1 MKNELDGKII
11 YINPNQVEQGTFQK
25 HGLRAIDRKPN
36 DYLRMVSRTFSAF
49 RETPT
54 NSTVVSYI
62 NGFNITHYLKSV
74 DEVID
79 YVPVDVEYD
88 LFYINKGICI
98 IDNQLIDMHDDALF
112 YFDKLH
118 FLRNTKYAIV
128 IEYDYIEQ
136 YRDEIAT
143 YRFYRYEDLRFPRQ
157 DDLNVVDCKFK
168 DVSLDGIHST
178 IEFSGRP
185 GLIIA
190 TFFVDNTGTIVRSYD
205 EQDGTRL
212 PGIDPQYLSKLY
224 MQNYKLLFENFAKQ
238 AKSVYSSMELTQ
250 SNFINVDQT
259 KIGQDLRS
267 GDMCYF
273 NADSGKYERS
283 IASRQKFAKVIGLY
297 LNEYNEGNHLII
309 FGGMITI
316 DPQKY
321 NLNNDHTLNTLQP
334 GKHYYLQDNCSLFD
348 DTQPAMTIENY
359 TLSDSSGQIST
370 RFYPNSVRVGYATAC
385 NQIIINIDHS
395 VEIGTGNLLALF
407 GNFEEYKREYDANN
421 LVIDSNNT
429 INDNNFKINHYSER
443 NNYIDLRLGTNHY
456 NNVLSFVNTFYT
468 INPKSFIQAVYKVLS
483 YRLQNLNIE
492 LIEQH
497 ISTETYE
504 LGDFNAT
511 QQEDIILKLQEYSGV
526 YDIRNL
532 LSAII
537 TKYEATINT
546 LNVQH
551 TSFNEQY
558 YINRLSIINKR
569 LLVDRYELGDSPS
582 VTENFENYLK
592 SDNNNTVGNYSTQI
606 ANVVSDINGLMD
618 TNETLINTFK
628 SRTEELNQ
636 LRSELY
642 ITRHLKQNVDK
653 LIKYHEDELNY
664 NLDTID
670 TLQMRIIEMQNIIEE
685 SGKMIITSESL
696 RLDIFMMNEYQRNVF
711 NYTYITDRLR
721 RRLYYVPIY
730 NNDLTKAVTDKENVD
745 NHPEST
751 ITQQLAAAEEVNR
764 IQTLINHN
772 NAMIN
777 QYTLEYNRIR
787 TEVFGIAPIIQGDVN
802 FDDGDRSNQ
811 RLQEYRYGCDTDD
824 MYNGLSDNVITTCDY
839 ASQGVITLDYKT
851 VNYEKIVTLSGTV
864 SNINNL
870 YVTHNNV
877 DYPIDVYEHTWE
889 FKTPELEVGSYI
901 LTIHGLDS
909 EGKIVFRTAGF
920 QVLEK

>member
-1 MKNELDGKII
+1 MKTEQNGKIV

-54 NSTVVSYI
+54 NSTVVSYV
-62 NGFNITHYLKSV
+62 NGFNITHYLKNV

-79 YVPVDVEYD
+79 YIPTETSYD

-98 IDNQLIDMHDDALF
+98 IDNQLIDMHEDTLF
-112 YFDKLH
+112 YFDKSH

-143 YRFYRYEDLRFPRQ
+143 YRFYKYNDLRFPRQ
-157 DDLNVVDCKFK
+157 DDLNVVDCKFQ

-178 IEFSGRP
+178 VEFSGRP
-185 GLIIA
+185 GLVIA
-190 TFFVDNTGTIVRSYD
+190 TFFVDDTGTIVRSYN

-212 PGIDPQYLSKLY
+212 PGIDPQYLSKLF

-250 SNFINVDQT
+250 SNFINVDQS
-259 KIGQDLRS
+259 KIGQNLRS
-267 GDMCYF
+267 GDMCYY
-273 NADSGKYERS
+273 NEDSKCYERS
-283 IASRQKFAKVIGLY
+283 IASRQKFAKVVGLY
-297 LNEYNEGNHLII
+297 LNEYSEGNHLII

-321 NLNNDHTLNTLQP
+321 NLSNDHTLNTLQP
-334 GKHYYLQDNCSLFD
+334 GKHYYLRDDCSLFD

-385 NQIIINIDHS
+385 NQILINIDHS

-407 GNFEEYKREYDANN
+407 GNFDEYKREYDANN

-429 INDNNFKINHYSER
+429 IDNNNFKINHYIER
-443 NNYIDLRLGTNHY
+443 NNYIDSRLGVNHY
-456 NNVLSFVNTFYT
+456 NNVLNFVNTFYT
-468 INPKSFIQAVYKVLS
+468 VNPKAFIQAVYKVLS

-504 LGDFNAT
+504 LGKFSAT

-546 LNVQH
+546 STVQN

-582 VTENFENYLK
+582 VTENFENYLMN
-592 SDNNNTVGNYSTQI
+592 DNNNTVGNYSTQI
-606 ANVVSDINGLMD
+606 ANVISDINGLMT
-618 TNETLINTFK
+618 TNEELISTFK
-628 SRTEELNQ
+628 TRTEELNQ
-636 LRSELY
+636 LRSERH
-642 ITRHLKQNVDK
+642 IIIHLKQNVDK
-653 LIKYHEDELNY
+653 LIAYHENELSY
-664 NLDTID
+664 NLDIID
-670 TLQMRIIEMQNIIEE
+670 TLQMQIVEMQNIIQE
-685 SGKMIITSESL
+685 SSKMIITSESL

-730 NNDLTKAVTDKENVD
+730 NNDLTKAVTNKENVD

-751 ITQQLAAAEEVNR
+751 IVQQLAAAEEVNR

-787 TEVFGIAPIIQGDVN
+787 TEVFGIDPIIQGDVN
-802 FDDGDRSNQ
+802 FDDGGRSNQ
-811 RLQEYRYGCDTDD
+811 RLQEYRYGCDSDD
-824 MYNGLSDNVITTCDY
+824 FYNGLSDNVITTCDY

-851 VNYEKIVTLSGTV
+851 VNYESIVTLSGTV
-864 SNINNL
+864 SNIENL
-870 YVTHNNV
+870 YVTYNNV
-877 DYPIDVYEHTWE
+877 DYPVDIYEHTWE
-889 FKTPELEVGSYI
+889 FKTPELGIGSYI
-901 LTIHGLDS
+901 LTVHGLDP